1 MEIADEIGF
10 PLIIKASAGGGG
22 RGMRIV
28 HAKDGFSNAFQSAQ
42 TEAYQAFGS
51 RDVYI
56 EKYFIG
62 PHHVEIQILSDH
74 DGNVVAM
81 GERDCSVQRR
91 HQKLLEETP
100 SPLLTP
106 SVRLKMSDLAI
117 RAAKACGYVNAGTIE
132 FLVDDKRN
140 FYFIEMNTRIQ
151 VEHPITEQAFNYD
164 LVKAQILIAAGRSIE
179 DVPKSIGHTIECR
192 INAEDPWTFTPSP
205 GTITRMIQPGGPG
218 VRIDSWVTTGS
229 VISPHYDSL
238 LSKVIVTGR
247 NRDEAIA
254 RMKRALSE
262 YLVEGI
268 KTTIPL
274 HLTILDDPDFI
285 KGKYDTGFIE
295 KVMAKREK
303 RLLLETIQSPVQ
315 E

>member
-1 MEIADEIGF
+1 
-10 PLIIKASAGGGG
+10 
-22 RGMRIV
+22 
-28 HAKDGFSNAFQSAQ
+28 
-42 TEAYQAFGS
+42 
-51 RDVYI
+51 
-56 EKYFIG
+56 
-62 PHHVEIQILSDH
+62 
-74 DGNVVAM
+74 
-81 GERDCSVQRR
+81 
-91 HQKLLEETP
+91 
-100 SPLLTP
+100 
-106 SVRLKMSDLAI
+106 
-117 RAAKACGYVNAGTIE
+117 
-132 FLVDDKRN
+132 
-140 FYFIEMNTRIQ
+140 
-151 VEHPITEQAFNYD
+151 
-164 LVKAQILIAAGRSIE
+164 
-179 DVPKSIGHTIECR
+179 
-192 INAEDPWTFTPSP
+192 
-205 GTITRMIQPGGPG
+205 MIQPGGPG